1 MIKLTTNQVLLLHSE
16 LISEFGGLDGIRD
29 LGMLESAINAP
40 FQTFS
45 RQDVYPSIQQKA
57 ARLCYGLVKN
67 HPFVDGNK
75 RIGVHVMLVF
85 LALNKIELDYTQEE
99 LYSIILDVAS
109 SKSNFEDLTTWIIEH
124 QL

>member
-16 LISEFGGLDGIRD
+16 LISEFGGLDSIRD